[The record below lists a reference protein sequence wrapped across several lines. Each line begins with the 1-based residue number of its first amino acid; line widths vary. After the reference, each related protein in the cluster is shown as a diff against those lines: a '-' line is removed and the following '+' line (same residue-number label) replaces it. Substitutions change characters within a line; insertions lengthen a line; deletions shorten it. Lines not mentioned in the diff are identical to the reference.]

1 LVERLVWDQEV
12 AGSNPVTPTTFKMSI
27 TTVLA
32 LLIGLIMGVAFTIA
46 YSAYHY
52 YKAWKQAHDEGW
64 DLPS

>member
-1 LVERLVWDQEV
+1 
-12 AGSNPVTPTTFKMSI
+12 MSI
-27 TTVLA
+27 TTILA